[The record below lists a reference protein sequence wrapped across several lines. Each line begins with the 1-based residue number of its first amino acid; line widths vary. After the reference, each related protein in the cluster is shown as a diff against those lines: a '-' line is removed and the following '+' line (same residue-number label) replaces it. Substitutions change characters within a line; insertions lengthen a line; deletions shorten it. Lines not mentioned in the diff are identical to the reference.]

1 MALGLIVWP
10 ILRAILVLLFAP
22 SILSQTPLELSEGRS
37 SDNYIQSLSGD
48 LRMEDI
54 MHQINRLKRATK
66 NYQQSSVVLSTNDT
80 GRCVVS
86 ADKAS
91 HYCGDIEVTAPPFPP
106 PEAGQCHF
114 SSESSREICWPRY
127 EDLDTTCTDIGNGMV
142 SAPAVKHAAIR
153 AMAFVPPDN
162 LRRLVR
168 QYYRQKGL
176 SVPRNTTFSKNSFL
190 FALYECDDG
199 YEFVDEVNSMF
210 CINRHWVITPPKCR
224 GKGMCEIDNGGCSHS
239 CLSIEDRIECR
250 CPHGLVLG
258 SDQKTC
264 IKPIPK
270 NLCRILN
277 SCSCTAINEN
287 QYSCTCPKGEKC
299 LLLRGRPKI
308 YIEPAAPYEITPGG
322 NLNITCSAVSHPFPQ
337 IFWQRGDEA
346 VDIAPVKPG
355 TVRSEQILIIKEL
368 YKNTQFTCHA
378 NNSLGKTERTIEIVV
393 TGPGS
398 APIIRGIDAGRSSVY
413 VRWDPPVIVNRPVT
427 SYTVYYTN
435 NGNQPIKNW
444 KKVNVEEPDREVTIK
459 DLRPNTQYFI
469 RLRANDKLGP
479 GRLSNPVSLNTRRPA
494 VRPQLFI
501 QEGDTIY
508 VGPLKRFSI
517 SCNVT
522 RGDPSPK
529 IAWYTRARPIN
540 KSQRKKFITMEHGG
554 LYESTNFSCVAEN
567 DAGRTTKRI
576 QVIVTGPTS
585 PERIRYQIHGN
596 NVDLQ
601 WEPPR
606 ITNGQLKDYD
616 VLYTDNPKL
625 SDEYWEVVK
634 TGNPDA
640 RSLRIS
646 NLKEKRD
653 YTFKIRAH
661 NELGPGLFSNQ
672 FTLTTWLA
680 ARPPIVTIT
689 PAEKVVKDP
698 SNEELIFEC
707 EAIGVPRP
715 KILWLW
721 SGGLVEDGK
730 NEFRIY
736 DVTPPDAQNRSNSK
750 LIAEKTNRA
759 GVATCQAVNPHGSD
773 EKHTEVKIVGPGSPP
788 RDISTIPFTNDFK
801 VSWNPPKYP
810 NGKIIRYIIY
820 YTKNPDDLLG
830 DWEKTAVGGDQLEVT
845 VSADEDT
852 PYNVRVQAVTKD
864 GPGIISEAYDV
875 TTGKKPV
882 PLSVKLVI
890 LDPQVEDGST
900 ETVVEPL
907 KTIIFKCDAKG
918 RPAPQISYTWLPFNE
933 TESGQEPISIPAY
946 SDPQE
951 AHRYHSLDV
960 NTNTAT
966 KRALM
971 CNARNIDGSESD
983 QHIFNVLKPGS
994 PPENIQAIIDLDN
1007 RVTMS
1012 WQEPKYP
1019 NGPIVKYKVY
1029 LTSDPSEPI
1038 NHWNIYDVEPSE
1050 EPRLVLERGKLQ
1062 PETPYY
1068 IKVVAVGEKGEGL
1081 QSDIILFETVSG
1093 APIDE
1098 PKNVLATVERD
1109 NTMDIS
1115 WTGPSVPNGPIQAYT
1130 VYFTPLDQYQTSDD
1144 AYKQWDKIVVQSSEN
1159 FGTLRLNK
1167 DIYDILPNKLYRI
1180 RVSATND
1187 LSEGPASEPITIRT
1201 ESGETP
1207 PVIHLEPIDNPLTV
1221 APYGS
1226 ISVRCT
1232 ATGIPPPI
1240 IMWIIGTNASDVIRG
1255 PILQLTN
1262 LRKDETV
1269 TCKAENNAGQAQEV
1283 LQILVAGPGTPP
1295 NEIVAFPLEN
1305 QQASIEWTTPDS
1317 PNGRITDYIIHYGE
1331 VFDGEALP
1339 RAWETVHVSA
1349 EEPQKHRLVGLKPK
1363 TSYAIR
1369 LQAMSDRGPGVLSD
1383 PIKITTL
1390 PLAPAIVQLSDIKV
1404 HENNTVAIQ
1413 FDAPRDPEDPG
1424 KPIKEFLIHYTD
1436 DDPLSEDAEWK
1447 EMFWTEPDDD
1457 FSVSIPIGGEHFKPD
1472 TKYSIKLIARGEID
1486 SPPSEPIVFQT
1497 GDGIVPPEKPQINV
1511 DAPDDVIRVPA
1522 GSDYTVGCS
1531 STGFPI
1537 PRIFWVNKDEQPLS
1551 DGPML
1556 RLQDVK
1562 ETVKAKC
1569 VAENEGGRTETPFE
1583 IFVTGP
1589 GNAPSN
1595 IRLNSVRPRTIHI
1608 DWDPP
1613 TIPNGNITRYIIY
1626 YTPLDDQNI
1635 VYQMGQIPKKPITEW
1650 MTSHKDSEPLIGAS
1664 QRADLID
1671 FVEPDTAY
1679 AVVLQAVNQDGPG
1692 PYSEQHTIRTMSR
1705 AREGPPLDLKVEPEG
1720 QRSANVEWHRPIT
1733 SEQLPIGYE
1742 LYYIKA
1748 DAKIWEDDLASIDD
1762 WSMISITEKDED
1774 RLYYKIDGSLEPDTE
1789 YVFRMRAVYPDGP
1802 GVFSDACITKT
1813 LPDGN
1818 APYILISNGEH
1829 GVEGKTE
1836 ITILP
1841 GSALDLS
1848 CNATGQPRPAVKW
1861 IRSGYY
1867 PIDPAWVKA
1876 DEKYAIWF
1884 LKVSNITEDT
1894 SFNCVAQSPLGFA
1907 NWTISVR
1914 LLSDL
1919 RPTWKNDFLVAKNED
1934 GEVAVHFT
1942 DDLPDYLKGSQNPWN
1957 IYWTDNPSKP
1967 FETWNLIPSNGRPLD
1982 RIAIPEMEP
1991 GAKYHLVIEQPSA
2004 GIKTPVFDIMT
2015 PKAASDIRVG
2025 TDINGETVLD
2035 FKPALATEPIKKY
2048 IIKYWPDSNPS
2059 AVMYMETPV
2068 NVTDKIVLD
2077 GLQPEIDYNFMVTAK
2092 FDDGD
2097 NLASEPTKI
2106 RTPSEDIQ
2114 CHCAHACMFEEDE
2127 EGMIIASCYCHN
2139 GFKLADDK
2147 KSCEPIEEDEEGS
2160 IVQVTPPTL
2169 IPESEHPKE
2178 LTTMPTLFNDLLSKS
2193 EKFDKEMEIL
2203 EPKELAKI
2211 KPSQTDEFGRAIWQ
2225 DEQLVTTSRESVSD
2239 GFSLISTDSSQ
2250 QDRVLSPVVGFDGAP
2265 LPTDEYG
2272 RAVDNLRNP
2281 IIWDN
2286 EGRPIGPNG
2295 IPLRRNYK
2303 GEYIYPVIGKNGQP
2317 LPTDINMKPI
2327 YPIVGPDNQPF
2338 RKNQEGMHIDQYG
2351 QIIPTDT
2358 SGRPISVDGSPY
2370 PTDEYGRYIVDSE
2383 NVIQQVVPTDE
2394 LGRVIYPVFYPDGI
2408 LLATVDDGRFVNE
2421 HGHLIPTNDAGL
2433 PVNERDEVLPKD
2445 SEGNFVYVGNY
2456 ILPTDS
2462 NGQPVKVQYNG
2473 RFLKS
2478 DKMGHII
2485 GPNGQLVVVN
2495 DYGYPIDESN
2505 TVFSTTSDG
2514 IFVLPVTDGKGMV
2527 VPGTEQKKGVKR
2539 LLNIVGPNGHLLP
2552 TMEDG
2557 TVLDPFG
2564 KTIPT
2569 NNIGEP
2575 VNYRNEPLPTNSEG
2589 QAIYPKDGLDCPL
2602 PPTDRHGRPVY
2613 SVVGPDGRLLP
2624 RKYDGA
2630 AIDPD
2635 GNLLPTNAA
2644 GVPVDRKGRPLPSDR
2659 NGSIIYPAR
2668 GISIEPLPTDSNGK
2682 PVYPVIGLDGRLLP
2696 TNKDARVIDEDGRP
2710 LPTNAAGVPVN
2721 EQGEPLPFDQN
2732 GYIRYPAVER
2742 QGKSAY
2748 IIIGTDGEP
2757 LPRNGDG
2764 LVIGPDNKPVPTD
2777 ASGYPVD
2784 HRGRPL
2790 PQDRSGNII
2799 YPANGIDAEPMPT
2812 DRNGRPM
2819 YLVIGPDGQ
2828 LLPKDSNDV
2837 VIDIDGRPIPTNAA
2851 GVPLDHYGKPLSV
2864 DRNGYVFYPKE
2875 SYESVRADVPV
2886 YAILGPDGVL
2896 LKQNADGAIVDP
2908 YGRPIP
2914 TDSNGYPIDNYGKPL
2929 LRDNMGNF
2937 IYPAG
2942 DLNVGSAPTDA
2953 SKRPQYFVIGPNGE
2967 VLPRGYSGEI
2977 LDPYGT
2983 PIPTN
2988 AIGIPVNNQGEP
3000 LPRDIQGNFIYP
3012 ATGLDVKLLPTDRSG
3027 KIVYPIVD
3035 SHGEPLP
3042 TNENGALV
3050 DNDGSPIPTNRFG
3063 LPVDEH
3069 GNFLPK
3075 DIKGNFIFGT
3085 PIKPTDHSGLPVYP
3099 VIGPDGKLLPQDKDG
3114 NVVDPAGRPIPT
3126 NDDGVPVDNKG
3137 QPLPSD
3143 KTGVVIFPA
3152 NGLDAEPMPT
3162 DKSGKPV
3169 YSVIGPDGHPLPIT
3183 ADHKIIGPDGN
3194 IVPVNAAGVP
3204 TNHRGEPLPRDR
3216 QGNFIYPATGLDVK
3230 LLPTDRSGKIVYP
3243 IVDSHGEP
3251 LPTNENGALVDND
3264 GSPIPTNRFG
3274 LPVDEHGNF
3283 LPKDIKGNFIFGTPI
3298 KPTDH
3303 SGLPVYPVIG
3313 PDGKLLP
3320 QDKDG
3325 NVVDPAGRPI
3335 PTNDDGVPVDNK
3347 GQPLP
3352 SDKTGVVIFPANGL
3366 DAEPMPTDKSG
3377 KPVYSV
3383 IGPDGHPLPI
3393 TADHKIIGP
3402 DGNIV
3407 PVNAAGVPTNHRG
3420 EPLPRD
3426 RQGNFIYP
3434 ATGLDV
3440 KLLPTDRSGK
3450 IVYPIVD
3457 SHGEPLPTNE
3467 NGALVD
3473 NDGSPIPT
3481 NRFGLPVDE
3490 HGNFLPKDIKGNF
3503 IFGTPIKPTDHSG
3516 LPVYPVIGPDGKLLP
3531 QDKDGNVVD
3540 PAGRPIPT
3548 NDDGVPVDNKGQPLP
3563 SDKTGVVIFP
3573 ANGLDAEPMP
3583 TDKSGKPVYSVIGPD
3598 GHPLPI
3604 TADHKII
3611 GPDGNIVPVNA
3622 AGVPTN
3628 HRGEPL
3634 PRDRQGN
3641 FIYPATG
3648 LDVKLLPTDRSGKIV
3663 YPIVDSHGEPLPTN
3677 ENGAFVNNDGS
3688 PIPTNRFGLPVDE
3701 HGKSLPKD
3709 VKGNF
3714 IFGTPIEPTD
3724 HRGLLYPII
3733 GPSGE
3738 LLPTEESGNVIGP
3751 DGHAIS
3757 VDNEG
3762 RPINNRGETL
3772 PSDRFGN
3779 FIYPLGG
3786 LDAELLPTDSNG
3798 LPIYRVIDSDG
3809 QMLPTNDRGLSIN
3822 GQGKSLPTNAA
3833 GVPVDD
3839 HGKPLPIDSNGNLIY
3854 RKDAQKSLST
3864 DQGIYPVIGPDEE
3877 LLPADKIGVVDGQ
3890 PSPADESPVPVYPVI
3905 GPNGE
3910 LLPTAEGGLVIGLDG
3925 SPLSTNA
3932 AGKPVGPD
3940 ASLLPTD
3947 EVGRV
3952 IHLPPE
3958 EPLSTF
3964 ATNEYGHIVHPVV
3977 DMAGKPLD
3985 KDDTGAHIT
3994 KNGIPV
4000 ELNENY
4006 LPVDPDGNILPTD
4019 SQGNYIFPDLDIMGR
4034 ILPTDK
4040 TSQTLYPL
4048 TGRNG
4053 QLLDTDSNGATSRP
4067 DGELGKPVRPDGKP
4081 LPTDEEGLFIH
4092 TEVIGTHPTKKV
4104 VNIEGRPL
4112 PTDELGRYLLAP
4124 NFPVRQDDSGRLIGP
4139 DGQPL
4144 PTDDSGNYVYR
4155 EKMKYPSDAEDDFGH
4170 PLPTNEDGFYVRRN
4184 DSMITTES
4192 VGLMMDGQGV
4202 ILPTDERGI
4211 LIVPELPTQTK
4222 SYQVL
4227 DEQNQILP
4235 TDEAGNFLYHNGYP
4249 IAENE
4254 EGKPIS
4260 PDGIVLPT
4268 TDTGYYVFAT
4278 TRQKPMIPSQKGTD
4292 HYPLPTDQFGMS
4304 MMTSSSVQGIY
4315 GMDGELLPIDRQL
4328 INEEGEE
4335 ARLGE
4340 KVRFS
4345 EPAEGILST
4354 DEYGKYIYP
4363 ALKPNGKLYPT
4374 DRGYR
4379 PVYPVIGY
4387 DGELLPTND
4396 EGLALNFEGH
4406 PIPTNNIGRPLDEDG
4421 IMLPM
4426 DSKGNVVYDT
4436 GKKNC
4441 DTHRGIMD
4449 ITVVINVEILD
4460 RDSFDHVKKVI
4471 QNLVI
4476 EHFDLSPDVTQFA
4489 LVKYAGTAEVPI
4501 TLGGYNEKMELL
4513 EELSRVKID
4522 HIKEHPRLIVGVS
4535 AAKQQFVSFGR
4546 EDAGKLMIVITNGQ
4560 DIYSEDRF
4568 KDNIIPM
4575 LVVGSKE
4582 FEEEIKDWT
4591 KSYILVDS
4599 WKQLHADSIANMIEK
4614 ECLLGRIFIPT
4625 KKVSS
4630 RSKSER
4636 FEDFTGSSL
4645 TTDEFGRIVVLPTSE
4660 RVILSTDEYGH
4671 VAYSVK
4677 DTSGRLLPINGN
4689 GLVMDREL
4697 VESDYSKSIAS
4708 NRRQLPTDESEAF
4721 IYSAGGKDKALS
4733 PDSKKGWNTSIDE
4746 KPLSTNQDG
4755 LSLDINGQSIVTNL
4769 AGKYSS
4775 QGSPYS
4781 FNGND
4786 NIIMSKRTEK
4796 ITDATD
4802 YPVIDP
4808 DNILLSRDP
4817 SDFYI
4822 NNIERVVERDDSGKL
4837 LGSVEKMMPSDA
4849 GGFTY
4854 RKHSQGGK
4862 LPRSDS
4868 NISTAKND
4876 GFIVDTSFHKRLPY
4890 TLSNNKVSD
4899 EHNQVS
4905 FEEPEAIAETR
4916 NFINNQNSPL
4926 PIEVDQAGKP
4936 VVKVEP
4942 FPTNKYGDSIYA
4954 GGSMVSTSASE
4965 QAIGPDD
4972 SLMSVDYRG
4981 RDVSDYIPDRTGL
4994 GETKLLAKVSTCN
5007 KVEKSVNIIFMVES
5021 SNATGTNLNK
5031 IKFSLLNFIKKNINW
5046 NIAKVGI
5053 VSYGS
5058 TMNVNL
5064 NVGNYQSYDDL
5075 KKSILSLSLIG
5086 GSSSGDEHAFRTA
5099 LQLFREKYNNDSG
5112 ELIMHVFKTPLSKD
5126 AQIIADHL
5134 KMNETISIL
5143 SLGSDQWYR
5152 LENDKEIKKLRSNM
5166 CLLLMKSHLAR
5177 TRKPSDSDG
5186 GTVRSDRFGRPL
5198 DTYALSLPTDEREG
5212 VKVLPTNER
5221 GQYAKQITVNED
5233 KTIAPD
5239 GKIISADGGKQHIY
5253 QTFASENR
5261 HRSTN
5266 SHRKLIYQIFG
5277 DDRRILPTDQTGARF
5292 KVDGKSGVTNF
5303 YGEPLNSER
5312 SSIFSTDTSEGYHI
5326 STKKLTE
5333 NKRNSSLLYPAT
5345 DSNLKT
5351 IADTFVSA
5359 TSVSLPFLILFPDGR
5374 ALSIGE
5380 NGAYLDDNGQ
5390 SLVHIDQSG
5399 HPIISANGTPLQ
5411 KIGNGK
5417 YLYPYE
5423 SQKEKPTFANVGDE
5437 DHLLRTDSGGRQIQ
5451 LNDRERSGYGRSSP
5465 EDERGSYVETTL
5477 AYHASTSSGIDTWTS
5492 SSSYCV
5498 VSSNVDMLLILDSSS
5513 SVRVVD
5519 YRIMK
5524 DFIKKFLT
5532 NHFNL
5537 QRNYVRVGVMKYGDK
5552 VEIPIS
5558 LGDYDSQT
5566 ELLSRISETR
5576 RMRGN
5581 ANLGQAL
5588 LDASGEFLIF
5598 GSKDIPRIIII
5609 FSNGRSRGELKENA
5623 LLLRNDTKVHI
5634 FLVDVGNQGDK
5645 AQNLAIVGE
5654 SNPHRIIAIDGWH
5667 AMRPD
5672 ILNPFVNELCK
5683 LLPQKQDKASRDST
5697 WPTRQTEMRIATP
5710 IRICNRVDFQ
5720 ADIIFVLDSSDNVTS
5735 KEYVNLKEDIS
5746 MLIDDIFDLSPDI
5759 VRIGFIEYSDKA
5771 SVPVP
5776 LGYYDNKVQL
5786 LADISN
5792 SEQLGGTPV
5801 IVRGLHAA
5809 KEQFKR
5815 HGRNGVSRILLLV
5828 TSGANRGNVAT
5839 AADDLRKRLKVSVF
5853 ALVVNTSRGAQM
5865 MLNRLTGDEHTQ
5877 RRVISISSASKLQER
5892 ELLHIGQV
5900 LCGDSDVIPAT
5911 IWPAQETPHRTT
5923 KRDVS
5928 YGDSKRKKDK
5938 ISRSSLL
5945 YWKTTT
5951 ATEHVAPKP
5960 LCKDGLLRPYQIS
5973 IVVDNTAR
5981 SPEKDFRLVLN
5992 HIVSFLKM
6000 RFSPES
6006 KLVQLNLVG
6015 VGSDGTNL
6023 KAADFGVDVAD
6034 KIFAKLIQKKSDEIS
6049 PKLGRGLDEAMLL
6062 AKEHAVKG
6070 VIQIILIISA
6080 DGTSSDDA
6088 IQSAQNAREQ
6098 YVDGI
6103 VAISIRA
6110 PSSEL
6115 LKELSLGSSTKVIHF
6130 PDWSIGNELFQSWIS
6145 HAFCSY
6151 VSTSITRK
6159 IKLTRMTRPPIRK
6172 TSKISMNDATNVEV
6186 TPLSPNSLLVSW
6198 TCCTN
6203 NKADYIISYTSDL
6216 SLPKEYW
6223 HKLNATCRD
6232 SFGRKIDGLPS
6243 GTYSVCVET
6252 LQRYINKSVPF
6263 NTDECET
6270 IKIDSDTTAPPDQKL
6285 PNSQSTVQCQC
6296 ICANN
6301 GKAFVK
6307 PTCGTL
6313 MDPFRPVA
6321 TLPPAIDGECHCSIP
6336 SKGGRCPSGYF
6347 FDRGQCYDVDECE
6360 QQNGGCS
6367 HGCVNTPGDFYCAC
6381 PHGMMRDPAD
6391 LKMCISVASSFD
6403 RIAALFGQYLHAN
6416 QYNAN
6421 ATSNEKS
6428 DAQTDG
6434 KVVRYKATVKS
6445 EDDKTISFEWS
6456 LMPAVVRKAF
6466 KWLF

>member
-1 MALGLIVWP
+1 M
-10 ILRAILVLLFAP
+10 RTP
-22 SILSQTPLELSEGRS
+22 S
-37 SDNYIQSLSGD
+37 D
-48 LRMEDI
+48 
-54 MHQINRLKRATK
+54 
-66 NYQQSSVVLSTNDT
+66 YQQSSVVLSTNDT

-444 KKVNVEEPDREVTIK
+444 KKVNVEDDISCLSSVVGALVFEEFSDLKGLVFVSFFYIYIEPDREVTIK

-1115 WTGPSVPNGPIQAYT
+1115 WTGPSAYT

-1537 PRIFWVNKDEQPLS
+1537 PRIFWPLS

-3467 NGALVD
+3467 NGA
-3473 NDGSPIPT
+3473 
-3481 NRFGLPVDE
+3481 
-3490 HGNFLPKDIKGNF
+3490 
-3503 IFGTPIKPTDHSG
+3503 
-3516 LPVYPVIGPDGKLLP
+3516 
-3531 QDKDGNVVD
+3531 
-3540 PAGRPIPT
+3540 
-3548 NDDGVPVDNKGQPLP
+3548 
-3563 SDKTGVVIFP
+3563 
-3573 ANGLDAEPMP
+3573 
-3583 TDKSGKPVYSVIGPD
+3583 
-3598 GHPLPI
+3598 
-3604 TADHKII
+3604 
-3611 GPDGNIVPVNA
+3611 
-3622 AGVPTN
+3622 
-3628 HRGEPL
+3628 
-3634 PRDRQGN
+3634 
-3641 FIYPATG
+3641 
-3648 LDVKLLPTDRSGKIV
+3648 
-3663 YPIVDSHGEPLPTN
+3663 
-3677 ENGAFVNNDGS
+3677 FVNNDGS

-4697 VESDYSKSIAS
+4697 VESDYSKPIAS

>member
-1 MALGLIVWP
+1 M
-10 ILRAILVLLFAP
+10 RTP
-22 SILSQTPLELSEGRS
+22 S
-37 SDNYIQSLSGD
+37 D
-48 LRMEDI
+48 
-54 MHQINRLKRATK
+54 
-66 NYQQSSVVLSTNDT
+66 YQQSSVVLSTNDT

-444 KKVNVEEPDREVTIK
+444 KKVNVEDDISCLSSVVGALVFEEFSDLKGLVFVSFFYIYIEPDREVTIK

-479 GRLSNPVSLNTRRPA
+479 GRLSNPVSLNTRRP

-3467 NGALVD
+3467 NGA
-3473 NDGSPIPT
+3473 
-3481 NRFGLPVDE
+3481 
-3490 HGNFLPKDIKGNF
+3490 
-3503 IFGTPIKPTDHSG
+3503 
-3516 LPVYPVIGPDGKLLP
+3516 
-3531 QDKDGNVVD
+3531 
-3540 PAGRPIPT
+3540 
-3548 NDDGVPVDNKGQPLP
+3548 
-3563 SDKTGVVIFP
+3563 
-3573 ANGLDAEPMP
+3573 
-3583 TDKSGKPVYSVIGPD
+3583 
-3598 GHPLPI
+3598 
-3604 TADHKII
+3604 
-3611 GPDGNIVPVNA
+3611 
-3622 AGVPTN
+3622 
-3628 HRGEPL
+3628 
-3634 PRDRQGN
+3634 
-3641 FIYPATG
+3641 
-3648 LDVKLLPTDRSGKIV
+3648 
-3663 YPIVDSHGEPLPTN
+3663 
-3677 ENGAFVNNDGS
+3677 FVNNDGS

-4697 VESDYSKSIAS
+4697 VESDYSKPIAS

>member
-1 MALGLIVWP
+1 M
-10 ILRAILVLLFAP
+10 RTP
-22 SILSQTPLELSEGRS
+22 SDFP
-37 SDNYIQSLSGD
+37 
-48 LRMEDI
+48 
-54 MHQINRLKRATK
+54 

-127 EDLDTTCTDIGNGMV
+127 EDLDTTCTDVGNGMV

-398 APIIRGIDAGRSSVY
+398 APIIRGIDAGRSSVS

-479 GRLSNPVSLNTRRPA
+479 GRLSNPISLNTRRPA

-634 TGNPDA
+634 TGNPDV

-830 DWEKTAVGGDQLEVT
+830 DWEKTAVSGDQLEVT

-900 ETVVEPL
+900 ETVIEPL

-1068 IKVVAVGEKGEGL
+1068 IKVAAVGEKGEGL

-1098 PKNVLATVERD
+1098 PKDVLATVERD

-1115 WTGPSVPNGPIQAYT
+1115 WTGPSAYT

-1531 STGFPI
+1531 SVGFPI
-1537 PRIFWVNKDEQPLS
+1537 PRIFWPLS

-1650 MTSHKDSEPLIGAS
+1650 MTSHKDSEPLIGVS

-1818 APYILISNGEH
+1818 APYILISNGDH

-1914 LLSDL
+1914 LVSDL

-1942 DDLPDYLKGSQNPWN
+1942 NDLPDYLKGSQNPWN

-2211 KPSQTDEFGRAIWQ
+2211 KPSQTDEFGRTIWQ

-2239 GFSLISTDSSQ
+2239 GFSLVSTDSSQ

-2327 YPIVGPDNQPF
+2327 YPIVGPDNKPF

-2433 PVNERDEVLPKD
+2433 PVNEKDEVLPKD

-2485 GPNGQLVVVN
+2485 GPSGQLVVVN

-2539 LLNIVGPNGHLLP
+2539 PLNIVGPNGHLLP

-2624 RKYDGA
+2624 RKHDGA

-2764 LVIGPDNKPVPTD
+2764 LIIGPDNKPVPTD

-2929 LRDNMGNF
+2929 LRDHMGNF

-2942 DLNVGSAPTDA
+2942 DLDVGSAPTDA

-2988 AIGIPVNNQGEP
+2988 AVGIPINNQ
-3000 LPRDIQGNFIYP
+3000 
-3012 ATGLDVKLLPTDRSG
+3012 
-3027 KIVYPIVD
+3027 
-3035 SHGEPLP
+3035 
-3042 TNENGALV
+3042 
-3050 DNDGSPIPTNRFG
+3050 
-3063 LPVDEH
+3063 
-3069 GNFLPK
+3069 
-3075 DIKGNFIFGT
+3075 
-3085 PIKPTDHSGLPVYP
+3085 
-3099 VIGPDGKLLPQDKDG
+3099 
-3114 NVVDPAGRPIPT
+3114 
-3126 NDDGVPVDNKG
+3126 
-3137 QPLPSD
+3137 
-3143 KTGVVIFPA
+3143 
-3152 NGLDAEPMPT
+3152 
-3162 DKSGKPV
+3162 
-3169 YSVIGPDGHPLPIT
+3169 
-3183 ADHKIIGPDGN
+3183 
-3194 IVPVNAAGVP
+3194 
-3204 TNHRGEPLPRDR
+3204 GEPLPRDR

-3243 IVDSHGEP
+3243 IADSHGEF
-3251 LPTNENGALVDND
+3251 LPTNED
-3264 GSPIPTNRFG
+3264 
-3274 LPVDEHGNF
+3274 
-3283 LPKDIKGNFIFGTPI
+3283 
-3298 KPTDH
+3298 
-3303 SGLPVYPVIG
+3303 
-3313 PDGKLLP
+3313 
-3320 QDKDG
+3320 
-3325 NVVDPAGRPI
+3325 
-3335 PTNDDGVPVDNK
+3335 
-3347 GQPLP
+3347 
-3352 SDKTGVVIFPANGL
+3352 
-3366 DAEPMPTDKSG
+3366 
-3377 KPVYSV
+3377 
-3383 IGPDGHPLPI
+3383 
-3393 TADHKIIGP
+3393 
-3402 DGNIV
+3402 
-3407 PVNAAGVPTNHRG
+3407 
-3420 EPLPRD
+3420 
-3426 RQGNFIYP
+3426 
-3434 ATGLDV
+3434 
-3440 KLLPTDRSGK
+3440 
-3450 IVYPIVD
+3450 
-3457 SHGEPLPTNE
+3457 
-3467 NGALVD
+3467 
-3473 NDGSPIPT
+3473 
-3481 NRFGLPVDE
+3481 
-3490 HGNFLPKDIKGNF
+3490 
-3503 IFGTPIKPTDHSG
+3503 
-3516 LPVYPVIGPDGKLLP
+3516 
-3531 QDKDGNVVD
+3531 
-3540 PAGRPIPT
+3540 
-3548 NDDGVPVDNKGQPLP
+3548 
-3563 SDKTGVVIFP
+3563 
-3573 ANGLDAEPMP
+3573 
-3583 TDKSGKPVYSVIGPD
+3583 
-3598 GHPLPI
+3598 
-3604 TADHKII
+3604 
-3611 GPDGNIVPVNA
+3611 
-3622 AGVPTN
+3622 
-3628 HRGEPL
+3628 
-3634 PRDRQGN
+3634 
-3641 FIYPATG
+3641 
-3648 LDVKLLPTDRSGKIV
+3648 
-3663 YPIVDSHGEPLPTN
+3663 
-3677 ENGAFVNNDGS
+3677 GAFVDSDGS

-3714 IFGTPIEPTD
+3714 IFG
-3724 HRGLLYPII
+3724 
-3733 GPSGE
+3733 
-3738 LLPTEESGNVIGP
+3738 SGNVIGP
-3751 DGHAIS
+3751 DGHAIP

-3786 LDAELLPTDSNG
+3786 LDAELLPTDN
-3798 LPIYRVIDSDG
+3798 SDG

-3854 RKDAQKSLST
+3854 KKDAQKSLSI
-3864 DQGIYPVIGPDEE
+3864 DEGIYPVIGPDEE
-3877 LLPADKIGVVDGQ
+3877 LLPADKIGVVGGQ
-3890 PSPADESPVPVYPVI
+3890 PSPAVESPVPVYPVI

-3964 ATNEYGHIVHPVV
+3964 ATNEYGHIVYPIV

-4019 SQGNYIFPDLDIMGR
+4019 SQGNYIFPDLDVMGR

-4053 QLLDTDSNGATSRP
+4053 QLDTDSNGATPRP

-4092 TEVIGTHPTKKV
+4092 TEVFGTHPTKKV

-4124 NFPVRQDDSGRLIGP
+4124 NLPVRQDDSGRLIGP

-4155 EKMKYPSDAEDDFGH
+4155 EKMKYPSGAEDDFGH

-4211 LIVPELPTQTK
+4211 LIAPELPTQTK

-4304 MMTSSSVQGIY
+4304 MSSVQSIY
-4315 GMDGELLPIDRQL
+4315 GMDGELLPTDRQL

-4345 EPAEGILST
+4345 EPAGGILST

-4535 AAKQQFVSFGR
+4535 AAKQQFASFGR

-4560 DIYSEDRF
+4560 DTYSEDRF

-4630 RSKSER
+4630 RPKSER

-4671 VAYSVK
+4671 VAYSIK

-4697 VESDYSKSIAS
+4697 VESDYSKPIAS
-4708 NRRQLPTDESEAF
+4708 NRRQLPTDESEAH

-4733 PDSKKGWNTSIDE
+4733 PDSKKGWDTSIDE

-4822 NNIERVVERDDSGKL
+4822 NNIERVVERDDSGKH
-4837 LGSVEKMMPSDA
+4837 LGSVENMMPSDA

-4876 GFIVDTSFHKRLPY
+4876 GSIVDTSFHKRLPY
-4890 TLSNNKVSD
+4890 TLSNNKMSD
-4899 EHNQVS
+4899 EHSQVS
-4905 FEEPEAIAETR
+4905 SEEPEAIAETR

-4942 FPTNKYGDSIYA
+4942 LPTNKYGDSIYA
-4954 GGSMVSTSASE
+4954 GGSMVSTSVSE

-4972 SLMSVDYRG
+4972 SLMPVDYRG

-5064 NVGNYQSYDDL
+5064 KVGNYQSYDDL

-5099 LQLFREKYNNDSG
+5099 LQLFREKYNNDSE

-5152 LENDKEIKKLRSNM
+5152 LENDKEIKKLRSDM

-5198 DTYALSLPTDEREG
+5198 DTYALSLPTDKREG
-5212 VKVLPTNER
+5212 VEVLPTNER
-5221 GQYAKQITVNED
+5221 GHYAKQIKTVNED

-5277 DDRRILPTDQTGARF
+5277 DDRRILPTDQTDARF
-5292 KVDGKSGVTNF
+5292 KVDGKSGATNF

-5374 ALSIGE
+5374 PLSIGE

-5451 LNDRERSGYGRSSP
+5451 LNDRERSINGYGRSSP
-5465 EDERGSYVETTL
+5465 EDERGSYVGTTL

-5492 SSSYCV
+5492 PSSYCV

-5558 LGDYDSQT
+5558 LGDYNSQT

-5667 AMRPD
+5667 GMRPD

-5683 LLPQKQDKASRDST
+5683 LLPQKQDKASGDST

-5710 IRICNRVDFQ
+5710 MRICSRVDFQ
-5720 ADIIFVLDSSDNVTS
+5720 ADIIFVLDSSDSVTS

-5865 MLNRLTGDEHTQ
+5865 MLNRLTGDEHTH

-5892 ELLHIGQV
+5892 ELLHIGQI

-5928 YGDSKRKKDK
+5928 YGESKRKKDK

-6034 KIFAKLIQKKSDEIS
+6034 KIFAKLIQKKRQFYSLINLIHTKHCRSDEIS

-6313 MDPFRPVA
+6313 MDSFRPVA

-6391 LKMCISVASSFD
+6391 LKMCISVAGSFD
-6403 RIAALFGQYLHAN
+6403 RIVALFGQYLHAN